1 MDYSSRKRPAA
12 KRVKY
17 TGCLLPW
24 KAAGLQH
31 HMLTPAASTALL
43 SVSPIP
49 TLLPRSLLWRGREFT
64 MQNFVKHH
72 ERSRAKETGTDKP
85 PNPAEKEKKKTT
97 DREPTRSS
105 PAPPLW
111 LPTVP
116 PLLSTC
122 DSTRHA
128 RTCAHAHTHTHT
140 HAWQMPACLSPVIT
154 AVRARDKWW
163 KADDR
168 FATARHEEVQGT
180 RPPTTHSCALGQW
193 CQ

>member
-1 MDYSSRKRPAA
+1 MDYWSRKRPAA

-17 TGCLLPW
+17 TGSLLPW

-31 HMLTPAASTALL
+31 HMLTPAASTALF

-49 TLLPRSLLWRGREFT
+49 NLPPRSLLWRGREFT
-64 MQNFVKHH
+64 MQNFVNYH
-72 ERSRAKETGTDKP
+72 ERGRAKET
-85 PNPAEKEKKKTT
+85 PNPAEREKKKQT
-97 DREPTRSS
+97 ESPPGS

-122 DSTRHA
+122 DSTRHT
-128 RTCAHAHTHTHT
+128 RTCAHAHTHT
-140 HAWQMPACLSPVIT
+140 HAWQMPACLSPVII
-154 AVRARDKWW
+154 AVRARDKWG

-168 FATARHEEVQGT
+168 VTTRRCEEVHST
-180 RPPTTHSCALGQW
+180 RPPATLLCLGKMVATDD
-193 CQ
+193 